1 MKTELAELERKE
13 RELLVIKE
21 KADLQKQLTAKRRKV
36 DQLKGVLSKLC
47 VYQSLLGA
55 A

>member
-13 RELLVIKE
+13 RELLAMKE
-21 KADLQKQLTAKRRKV
+21 KADPQKQLTAKRTKV
-36 DQLKGVLSKLC
+36 DQLKGMLSNGC

-55 A
+55 V